1 MDAYDIKNKIAV
13 LWQRLCLWPNA
24 ADINKQYTSVP
35 VYVKI
40 NNNLV
45 KVTGVTEQDN
55 KIILDTDNEQ
65 STI

>member
-1 MDAYDIKNKIAV
+1 MDAYDIKNKIAE
-13 LWQRLCLWPNA
+13 LWQKLCVWPDA
-24 ADINKQYTSVP
+24 ANIKKQYTAVP

-40 NNNLV
+40 NNKLV

>member
-1 MDAYDIKNKIAV
+1 MDAYDIKNKIAE
-13 LWQRLCLWPNA
+13 LWQKLCVWPNA
-24 ADINKQYTSVP
+24 GDIKKQYTAVP

-55 KIILDTDNEQ
+55 KIILDTDNE
-65 STI
+65 